1 MGGTT
6 VTLDYGELRAAIT
19 VLRDSVDDLTTAG
32 RRLDGVPTSGA
43 VYAHAGLTTAVTRVV
58 SALRDRNAALVA
70 TTGTIADGVE
80 FAVEA
85 FQAADQAEAESLA
98 RHAAGL
104 GTGNAPRP
112 V

>member
-6 VTLDYGELRAAIT
+6 VTLDYDELRAAIT
-19 VLRDSVDDLTTAG
+19 VLRDRADDLTTAG
-32 RRLDGVPTSGA
+32 RRLDGVPTSDA

-58 SALRDRNAALVA
+58 SALCDRNSALV
-70 TTGTIADGVE
+70 TTTRTLADGLE

-85 FQAADQAEAESLA
+85 FQAADQAEADSLA

-104 GTGNAPRP
+104 ANAPRP